1 MRRRIEEDTQHQPLT
16 ATCMCTQVHMYL
28 HAHMHGSNVFNYCGH
43 LKYDAMEVPV
53 PESLIL
59 RIAKKAFGRS
69 PCQHPGPF
77 LVLIEVRL

>member
-16 ATCMCTQVHMYL
+16 ATCMFTHKYICAY
-28 HAHMHGSNVFNYCGH
+28 MHGFNVFNYCGH
-43 LKYDAMEVPV
+43 LKYDATGVPV

-77 LVLIEVRL
+77 LVLTEARP